1 MFSSKTNTSKSSKSV
16 LNKLD
21 KQKDTKRKTIAITSA
36 KETHSDNNSYIK
48 KKTRMSITN
57 DLNSDILNTND
68 MNLFIENKDKKVNIF
83 II

>member
-36 KETHSDNNSYIK
+36 KETHSDNSNIK

-57 DLNSDILNTND
+57 DLNSDKLNTND
-68 MNLFIENKDKKVNIF
+68 MSLSIENKDKKVNIF
-83 II
+83 NIN